1 MNAFASQWMEK
12 KAPLREAIW
21 SEFQHGKELPVTIRH
36 EVFCFFLQKTDPHL
50 TRQEQESIWNYLLTI
65 DANGNR
71 KNRRKKIACSS
82 IP

>member
-50 TRQEQESIWNYLLTI
+50 TRQEQESIWNYLLTV
-65 DANGNR
+65 DA
-71 KNRRKKIACSS
+71 KW
-82 IP
+82 

>member
-36 EVFCFFLQKTDPHL
+36 EVFCFFLQKVVGTFCV
-50 TRQEQESIWNYLLTI
+50 S
-65 DANGNR
+65 
-71 KNRRKKIACSS
+71 
-82 IP
+82 